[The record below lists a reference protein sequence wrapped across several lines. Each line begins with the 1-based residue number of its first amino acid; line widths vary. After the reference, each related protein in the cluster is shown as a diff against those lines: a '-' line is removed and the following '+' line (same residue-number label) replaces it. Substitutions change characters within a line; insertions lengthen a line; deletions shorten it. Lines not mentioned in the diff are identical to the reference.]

1 MRVVYCFP
9 IILKDLK
16 QMSKYAQLNA
26 PGTLSHQKPLTWG
39 VLMFFSKPTFNY
51 ITLQFNRTSK
61 ANGSNIVQEGI
72 LDSSNILDLSFSSLF
87 PFLTKNYRRVFFK
100 SNMTLLPCVY
110 LANIQPVSYSVL
122 ICIISVGL
130 LYFCQSME
138 IWGKQ
143 RYCILNG
150 STLEEMKWGKAVNTT
165 E

>member
-1 MRVVYCFP
+1 MRVVHCFP

-16 QMSKYAQLNA
+16 QMGKYAQLYP
-26 PGTLSHQKPLTWG
+26 PGTLSHQKPLSWG

-61 ANGSNIVQEGI
+61 ANVSNIVQEGI
-72 LDSSNILDLSFSSLF
+72 LDSSSILDLSFSSVF
-87 PFLTKNYRRVFFK
+87 PFLKKNYRIAFFK

-110 LANIQPVSYSVL
+110 LVNIQPVSYSVL
-122 ICIISVGL
+122 ICLISVGL
-130 LYFCQSME
+130 LYFCQSAE

-143 RYCILNG
+143 RYCLLNG
-150 STLEEMKWGKAVNTT
+150 SMLEETKWGKAVNTT